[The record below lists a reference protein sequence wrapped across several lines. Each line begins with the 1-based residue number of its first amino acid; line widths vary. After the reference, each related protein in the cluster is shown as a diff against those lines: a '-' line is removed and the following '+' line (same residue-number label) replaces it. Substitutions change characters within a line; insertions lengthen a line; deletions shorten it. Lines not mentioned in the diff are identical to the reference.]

1 MIKFDIKRLLSLHTI
16 LLILGLALEIAAL
29 VVYNMT
35 GVNEFNATLSSPVLI
50 FAIISIVLGSV
61 LLILRVLSIDEVK
74 VVKLYLDLVI
84 VINFVV
90 GLFAF
95 MFYVISQ
102 VNYLA
107 NVLVSIDGTKI
118 SFTFVLTVALFVLAF
133 LLTAA
138 AAFFYR
144 RESKKEDV
152 KAFNKSVFRVTFTL
166 FLTLLAIFIPG
177 LNVARANAAMINNA
191 LNVKTDIIVDDETA
205 EVDPEASNY
214 FPSQYN
220 SLEEVKAAGEALAQQ
235 IEESGLV
242 LLKNDNNA
250 LPLAGT
256 AKVSLFGTGSVD
268 FNYTPSLSGG
278 SVNTGA
284 YKNFKQALEAVG
296 VSVNET
302 LWNYYQSNKIGRSN
316 SVDGLAKTYKI
327 NEIEWANV
335 NTNNSASFSSFKD
348 AAIVVFTRDS
358 GEGFDVSS
366 KGSDGRN
373 GMYLGLSTQEMDL
386 LKGLTALKTAGTF
399 SKVVVILNSSCP
411 IELNFLNDAAIN
423 VDSIMWIG
431 NAGGFGLEAVSKALV
446 GQVNPSGKLSDTYV
460 KNALSS
466 PAMASWVLNNN
477 GVFAQEYNGAGDF
490 GLNSTN
496 KHYGVYVEG
505 IYVGYRYYE
514 TRYEDKVLNRSGV
527 GDYNY
532 DNDVAYPFGHG
543 LSYTNFEYSNF
554 NVTPDGD
561 NFTVSLTV
569 KNIGT
574 IAGREVVQIYG
585 QKPYVSGGLE
595 KASIELMGYK
605 KTAELAPNASENVE
619 ISIRK
624 EQFKSYD
631 NVTNKTYILDAGD
644 YYLATGRDAHDA
656 LNNILNLK
664 GQAVGNSNYAKLA
677 FNQAALDKTTYAANG
692 ATNRLITN
700 QLDKY
705 DINLYE
711 NRGTNSVTYV
721 SRNNWAST
729 FPAAKVSLT
738 VNANMAKDLESHKE
752 IVEDPNAKEVKY
764 ASGASGSLINLRGL
778 PYNHEKWD
786 SLLDQLTYEEQ
797 ALLIT
802 NGAFGTSTL
811 ETIALPATKASD
823 GPNFITSTAT
833 NVALPSEGIWASA
846 FDTELMAEIGDY
858 LAEDARINGLDTLY
872 APGINIHRTPF
883 IGRSHEYFSE
893 DPYLTGISSMNQVQ
907 AMEARGVVT
916 TVKHF
921 AFNDE
926 ESARNGIS
934 VWLNEQAAR
943 EIYLTPFEYT
953 LGVNYGN
960 AHGCMSG
967 FNRAGTEW
975 VGASSALQEKIA
987 REEWGFEGYYIT
999 DMASSNGAL
1008 YMTFDD
1014 GIMAGTNI
1022 YLGSGSKTALKAYKS
1037 SLTFKNKVREA
1048 THRILYVIV
1057 NHDCVMNG
1065 ISQSSR
1071 VISITPWWD
1080 TLLNALIIASIAI
1093 SSISLVLII
1102 IKFPSKKTEKT
1113 E

>member
-1 MIKFDIKRLLSLHTI
+1 MVKFDINRLLKIHTI
-16 LLILGLALEIAAL
+16 LLILGLALEIAVL
-29 VVYNMT
+29 VVYSMT
-35 GVNEFNATLSSPVLI
+35 GINEFNATLSSPVLV
-50 FAIISIVLGSV
+50 FAIISIVLGLV
-61 LLILRVLSIDEVK
+61 LLILRVLSIDEIK
-74 VVKLYLDLVI
+74 IVKLYLDIVI
-84 VINFVV
+84 VANYVIA
-90 GLFAF
+90 LFAF

-118 SFTFVLTVALFVLAF
+118 SFTFVLTVSLFVLSF
-133 LLTAA
+133 LFTAS

-144 RESKKEDV
+144 RESKKEDIKV
-152 KAFNKSVFRVTFTL
+152 FNKSIFRGTFVAFT
-166 FLTLLAIFIPG
+166 TLLAILIPG

-191 LNVKTDIIVDDETA
+191 LNVKTDIVIDDGSAET
-205 EVDPEASNY
+205 DPEKSNY

-242 LLKNDNNA
+242 LMKNDNNA
-250 LPLAGT
+250 LPLST
-256 AKVSLFGTGSVD
+256 NAKVSLFGTGSVD

-278 SVNTGA
+278 SVNTSL
-284 YKNFKQALEAVG
+284 YKNFKQALEGVG

-335 NTNNSASFSSFKD
+335 NTNNSANFANYKD

-373 GMYLGLSTQEMDL
+373 GMYLGLSTQETDL
-386 LKGLTALKTAGTF
+386 LKGLTALKTNGVF
-399 SKVVVILNSSCP
+399 SKVIVLLNSSCP
-411 IELNFLNDAAIN
+411 IELNFLNDADIN

-466 PAMASWVLNNN
+466 PAMASWVQNNL
-477 GVFAQEYNGAGDF
+477 GVFAQEYIDAGSF
-490 GLNSTN
+490 NLNSTN
-496 KHYGVYVEG
+496 KYYGVYVEG

-514 TRYEDKVLNRSGV
+514 TRYEDKILNKSGV

-532 DNDVAYPFGHG
+532 DSDVAYPFGHG

-554 NVTPDGD
+554 NAAQSED
-561 NFTVSLTV
+561 NFTVTLTV
-569 KNIGT
+569 KNTGT
-574 IAGREVVQIYG
+574 VAGREVVQIYG
-585 QKPYVSGGLE
+585 QKPYISGGLE
-595 KASIELMGYK
+595 KSSIELMGYK
-605 KTAELAPNASENVE
+605 KTASLAPNDSENVE
-619 ISIRK
+619 IIIRK

-631 NVTNKTYILDAGD
+631 NLTNKTYILDAGD
-644 YYLATGRDAHDA
+644 YYLSTGKNAHDA
-656 LNNILNLK
+656 LNNILKLK
-664 GQAVGNSNYAKLA
+664 GQSVGNASFAKLV
-677 FNQAALDKTTYAANG
+677 FHQDALDKTTYAKNG

-705 DINLYE
+705 DINLYN
-711 NRGTNSVTYV
+711 NRGSNSVTYV

-729 FPAAKVSLT
+729 FPATKVDLK
-738 VNANMAKDLESHKE
+738 VNAEMANDLASNKP

-764 ASGASGSLINLRGL
+764 GSGASGSLINLRGL
-778 PYNHEKWD
+778 PYNHENWN

-797 ALLIT
+797 SLLIT

-811 ETIALPATKASD
+811 ETISLPATKASD

-846 FDTELMAEIGDY
+846 FDTELMAKIGDY
-858 LAEDARINGLDTLY
+858 LAEDSRINEKDTLY

-893 DPYLTGISSMNQVQ
+893 DPYLTGISSMNQVK
-907 AMEARGVVT
+907 AMEARGVVP

-953 LGVNYGN
+953 IGKAYGN

-987 REEWGFEGYYIT
+987 REEWGFEGFYIT

-1057 NHDCVMNG
+1057 NNDCVMNG

-1071 VISITPWWD
+1071 FVSITPWWD
-1080 TLLNALIIASIAI
+1080 TLLNALIIASIAV
-1093 SSISLVLII
+1093 SSISLVLIF
-1102 IKFPSKKTEKT
+1102 IKFPSKKAEKV